1 MLILSF
7 EIWVYV
13 FYNGLAYEVFLLALC
28 RPQALDIKRFLI
40 CINIKVGTQV
50 TSYSNI
56 GFESPLDGP
65 TGNCIH
71 G

>member
-28 RPQALDIKRFLI
+28 RPQAQ
-40 CINIKVGTQV
+40 GP
-50 TSYSNI
+50 
-56 GFESPLDGP
+56 PLL
-65 TGNCIH
+65 TLKAF
-71 G
+71 